1 MKKLITGITLATAL
15 LSTSAM
21 ATKARLISLGESSS
35 GSFFIEDQRD
45 FFLNPAHIH
54 EHGNQIF
61 FETGSHDQSYTAP
74 NAALGTWQSVFAASG
89 GDTDFDNDPIA
100 EGGFISVSGNT
111 AYGIVLGHEVDSVSQ
126 RRFLAIM
133 ESFDDPT
140 NPAGLGGDA
149 TKALGM
155 YVAQDNVVDFF
166 YGKDNGN
173 MKWAA
178 GLSYSKTYDE
188 TIADDYGQTTIGG
201 RFGMTKGDF
210 EAYTIFGISNESE
223 DASGNTFEGKHGV
236 EVGAMK
242 HDGNRTY
249 YLAVQSTSFETDTDE
264 NDVTIDTLKVQAFVG
279 QRKKV
284 NDKVNAF
291 FKIGIIHDTK
301 EIDGGS
307 GKAGLG
313 DEATELFVPFTA
325 AVEAKVKS
333 WLTLRGSLT
342 QNLYGTK
349 EVGDDTNSIL
359 NSTDINAGMGLH
371 FGDLTIDGLIGT
383 GNNGTAGNIATT
395 SNERGVLST
404 DNLMTRLSM
413 TYKF

>member
-15 LSTSAM
+15 ISTSAM
-21 ATKARLISLGESSS
+21 ATKARLISLGESAS
-35 GSFFIEDQRD
+35 GSFYIEDQRD
-45 FFLNPAHIH
+45 FFLNVAHIH
-54 EHGNQIF
+54 EHGNQVF
-61 FETGSHDQSYTAP
+61 FESGSNTNQYA
-74 NAALGTWQSVFAASG
+74 SVATNSG
-89 GDTDFDNDPIA
+89 NVDLDTNPLA
-100 EGGFISVSGNT
+100 EGGFVSVSGNT
-111 AYGIVLGHEVDSVSQ
+111 AYGIVLGHEIDSVSQ
-126 RRFLAIM
+126 RRFLAIV
-133 ESFDDPT
+133 ESFDDPSAT
-140 NPAGLGGDA
+140 DA
-149 TKALGM
+149 AKAAGM
-155 YVAQDNVVDFF
+155 YVAQDNVIDFF

-178 GLSYSKTYDE
+178 GLSYSKTYNE
-188 TIADDYGQTTIGG
+188 NTADDYGQTTIGG
-201 RFGMTKGDF
+201 RLGMTKGDF
-210 EAYTIFGISNESE
+210 EAYTIFGLSNESE

-264 NDVTIDTLKVQAFVG
+264 NDVTIDTLKIQAFMG
-279 QRKKV
+279 QKKKV
-284 NDKVNAF
+284 NDTVNAF
-291 FKIGIIHDTK
+291 FKVGIIQDTK
-301 EIDGGS
+301 EIKDGFGNS
-307 GKAGLG
+307 GNS
-313 DEATELFVPFTA
+313 DESTELYVPFTA

-383 GNNGTAGNIATT
+383 GNNGTAGNIATST
-395 SNERGVLST
+395 SERGVLST
-404 DNLMTRLSM
+404 DNLMTRLSL